1 VEIEF
6 GPAKSALNAK
16 ERDLPFDLAAE
27 LDWSA
32 AQTIEIRYV
41 VVAPLRGRLHV
52 VVYCSRGD
60 KRRIISFRKAN
71 EIEEEIYEKAN
82 AARSAP

>member
-1 VEIEF
+1 MEIEF
-6 GPAKSALNAK
+6 DPAKSALNAK

-60 KRRIISFRKAN
+60 KRRRAGGCAMAPS
-71 EIEEEIYEKAN
+71 
-82 AARSAP
+82 RSAAQGPNPARHPRD